1 MAGGGE
7 RARASS
13 RDAARFGRALGADGL
28 VRLVGYGAL
37 LSPHVLDGR
46 GLGGIECEGP
56 CVVLGKRLA
65 FRVRRSA
72 YATLVPLDLSVA
84 AASGP
89 PAPCGRPPDGTGTG
103 ACNEAEGCVY
113 RLTPRQ
119 VYELADRE
127 GGYRMERLR
136 IRLVGSGL
144 EAAAHAGSRAE
155 EAGGAVV
162 EAVAFIG
169 TPWDLLPADAAPSAR
184 YLAKVQ
190 TGAAARGLSK
200 PYRAWLQ
207 AQQTREG
214 EREAAALAGRQAGSG
229 KRAAVGVPA
238 MSERGA
244 AVVLAGVLGGLALVS
259 ALALSSGAADY

>member
-1 MAGGGE
+1 MADGGE

-13 RDAARFGRALGADGL
+13 RDAARFGRALGEDGL

-37 LSPHVLDGR
+37 LSPRVLDGR

-72 YATLVPLDLSVA
+72 YATLVPLDLPVKGE
-84 AASGP
+84 SGP
-89 PAPCGRPPDGTGTG
+89 AGGTGTG
-103 ACNEAEGCVY
+103 ACAEAEGCVY
-113 RLTPRQ
+113 RMTPRQ

-144 EAAAHAGSRAE
+144 EATAHAGSRAE

-190 TGAAARGLSK
+190 TGAAARGLSE

-214 EREAAALAGRQAGSG
+214 EREAAALAGRRAGSG
-229 KRAAVGVPA
+229 KRAAVGVLA
-238 MSERGA
+238 ISDERGA